1 MFRVCELTQFG
12 TPTCAAA
19 PQLPSAALVGAV
31 WTQTSD
37 DPFFAEIDLTAMG
50 YRSARRGADS
60 GARRGERRRRSR
72 HFHHSRWTLFGER
85 SFGSMEVISA
95 VFGQDPQGN
104 RRGRGVSGIFL
115 RRHRRALRADPQR

>member
-1 MFRVCELTQFG
+1 MFRVHELTHFG

-19 PQLPSAALVGAV
+19 PQLPSAALVGAA

-60 GARRGERRRRSR
+60 GARRGEPRRRSK
-72 HFHHSRWTLFGER
+72 
-85 SFGSMEVISA
+85 SFPTFSMDA
-95 VFGQDPQGN
+95 
-104 RRGRGVSGIFL
+104 L
-115 RRHRRALRADPQR
+115 RRALLRFGGGNQRCVGA